1 MGYKDNKARVWAA
14 FSHAEDKT
22 NVLKLCQSPELVW
35 LICKE
40 ANFVQNNTPGKRGTE
55 FPVISVAIL

>member
-1 MGYKDNKARVWAA
+1 MGYKDNKAKVWAA

-22 NVLKLCQSPELVW
+22 NVPKLYQSPELVW
-35 LICKE
+35 LICK
-40 ANFVQNNTPGKRGTE
+40 NISFVQNNTPSKRGTE